1 MANWSQLPYD
11 LLATIAKR
19 YATKENFCGPSSQLP
34 LLMLAT
40 DNDNDNDYREFY
52 SISKKEICRFFLPE
66 LKGLKCFTTQGWIC
80 MVECKGIG
88 EMTLLHPFSRAKIHL
103 PPHTGL
109 RDWEPSRENSFV
121 TIDNVVLSA
130 NTSLTSDYVVIV
142 SYSRHKSYLAFWR
155 PGELCW
161 TKIEDV
167 EGFGELWDVHW
178 FNGQFYMITT
188 TGVWVVDDCE
198 PRLIIQKN
206 NYGPRKQLYL
216 VEVSGALLLVSQFGK
231 YEKLDGTNAGLEAY
245 EFRVWKLDLI
255 RSKAKEIRIL
265 GDRAIFLGVNGSIS
279 VDVSKSIGVKPN
291 HIYFTDNWKGGDD
304 RDMGAYNLYTGIS
317 VSDICPP
324 TWVIPSL

>member
-19 YATKENFCGPSSQLP
+19 VTFLEDFIIFVAVCKSWHSTATKENFCGPSSQVP

-40 DNDNDNDYREFY
+40 DNDNDYREFY
-52 SISKKEICRFFLPE
+52 SISKKKISRFFLPE

-88 EMTLLHPFSRAKIHL
+88 EMTLLHLFSRAKIHL

-121 TIDNVVLSA
+121 
-130 NTSLTSDYVVIV
+130 
-142 SYSRHKSYLAFWR
+142 AFWR

-188 TGVWVVDDCE
+188 TG
-198 PRLIIQKN
+198 
-206 NYGPRKQLYL
+206 
-216 VEVSGALLLVSQFGK
+216 
-231 YEKLDGTNAGLEAY
+231 
-245 EFRVWKLDLI
+245 
-255 RSKAKEIRIL
+255 
-265 GDRAIFLGVNGSIS
+265 
-279 VDVSKSIGVKPN
+279 
-291 HIYFTDNWKGGDD
+291 
-304 RDMGAYNLYTGIS
+304 
-317 VSDICPP
+317 
-324 TWVIPSL
+324 

>member
-19 YATKENFCGPSSQLP
+19 VT
-34 LLMLAT
+34 
-40 DNDNDNDYREFY
+40 
-52 SISKKEICRFFLPE
+52 FLE
-66 LKGLKCFTTQGWIC
+66 DFI
-80 MVECKGIG
+80 I
-88 EMTLLHPFSRAKIHL
+88 
-103 PPHTGL
+103 
-109 RDWEPSRENSFV
+109 FV
-121 TIDNVVLSA
+121 AV
-130 NTSLTSDYVVIV
+130 
-142 SYSRHKSYLAFWR
+142 
-155 PGELCW
+155 C
-161 TKIEDV
+161 
-167 EGFGELWDVHW
+167 FGELWDVHW

-216 VEVSGALLLVSQFGK
+216 VEVSGALLLVSQFCK
-231 YEKLDGTNAGLEAY
+231 YEKLDGTNAGLETC

-291 HIYFTDNWKGGDD
+291 HIYFTDNWKGGDG
-304 RDMGAYNLYTGIS
+304 RDMGAYNLEDGNTQIFLVIFARQLGLSLHCDMKRALRSCTYRHYILLPFSIS
-317 VSDICPP
+317 QF
-324 TWVIPSL
+324 